1 MAPIVPVQCRAYSCR
16 PADHQVFLPAAGG
29 VILICISGCLC
40 LACLVLAT
48 CFLSFKNSQPESQC
62 MTHCPCTRSQP
73 AERRGTND
81 STADLQGILQ
91 QRPRSPST
99 FEEVAEQAE
108 SQGAEGHA
116 ASAPEPLDAGLQR
129 HFESIQSISDSTTLP
144 QALRDLQRHVARLTG
159 VHQLLDLLRC
169 EVVSLI
175 IGSSAEDVKMSS
187 SGAHQEHYTAK
198 YV

>member
-1 MAPIVPVQCRAYSCR
+1 MTLPVSLQGTASRATWDQMTAQPTCRAFCSR
-16 PADHQVFLPAAGG
+16 DPGLHA
-29 VILICISGCLC
+29 
-40 LACLVLAT
+40 
-48 CFLSFKNSQPESQC
+48 
-62 MTHCPCTRSQP
+62 
-73 AERRGTND
+73 
-81 STADLQGILQ
+81 
-91 QRPRSPST
+91 T
-99 FEEVAEQAE
+99 FEEVAAAGRE
-108 SQGAEGHA
+108 SERAHGPQA